1 MEKIWEIQGNIR
13 LFFWRKWLAHFSTS
27 ASGSKR
33 DIGNRMYII
42 KKGSMLI

>member
-1 MEKIWEIQGNIR
+1 MEKIWMLTVKR
-13 LFFWRKWLAHFSTS
+13 KLFFQEKWLFSAT

-42 KKGSMLI
+42 KKGSMLFD